1 MKVKKA
7 NTIVRLIWKT
17 FSYLDGP
24 SFKHLFTVF
33 VRPHVEYGQVMWT
46 PHLKRYITILE
57 NVQCWETKLV
67 DGFHHMSYSERLK
80 KLNPP
85 SLVYRRARGNIT
97 EIFIHFHSYD
107 NCTLPKNF
115 RPRNRPS
122 RKHDYPLVWKAP
134 TDGVRGLQANVFS
147 FQTIKTS
154 NELPK
159 EILHAKSIDS
169 FENKLD
175 EAWKDFPI
183 TFYEQERFIEAY
195 LRICNSWIMI
205 ITIIIIVRSF
215 IEVMEVVC
223 RSRNNYQKQPWFK
236 S

>member
-24 SFKHLFTVF
+24 LFKHLFTVF

-97 EIFIHFHSYD
+97 EIFIHFHSYN

-134 TDGVRGLQANVFS
+134 TDGVRGLQAMFS
-147 FQTIKTS
+147 PSKRSKPRMSSKKKSYMPSLSTHLKTNWMKPGKIFQ
-154 NELPK
+154 
-159 EILHAKSIDS
+159 
-169 FENKLD
+169 
-175 EAWKDFPI
+175 
-183 TFYEQERFIEAY
+183 
-195 LRICNSWIMI
+195 
-205 ITIIIIVRSF
+205 
-215 IEVMEVVC
+215 
-223 RSRNNYQKQPWFK
+223 
-236 S
+236 